1 MIKFS
6 QNKKTNGVLNG
17 IYEDL
22 LDLGLGEVKRYYNEF
37 KGQEV
42 DYNLAQYGNLLIY
55 HDEVREFYKKYGYT
69 TTIDKMSD
77 QKLWNTYKRQVGYVT
92 RYIVHSTTI

>member
-22 LDLGLGEVKRYYNEF
+22 MELGLGEVKHYYNEF

-55 HDEVREFYKKYGYT
+55 YYDIREFYKKYGYT
-69 TTIDKMSD
+69 STIDKMSD
-77 QKLWNTYKRQVGYVT
+77 ARLWDTYKRQVGYVT
-92 RYIVHSTTI
+92 RYIIRNNAI